1 MQRNMEKKREN
12 TEQNLETQ
20 GYDSTN
26 RGKEGGGEGGPPVA
40 GGLRPPEA
48 YPAAVV
54 T

>member
-1 MQRNMEKKREN
+1 MDRISADSSSINIK
-12 TEQNLETQ
+12 NLKTQ